1 MILALLITNKAGNVL
16 LERSGTLRQTA
27 PPLGCGRLRLEIA
40 KKLSFL
46 ALSGFDPDEGF
57 QVSRF
62 QGLPAEERGQ
72 WRSFLVK
79 LGVENL
85 PRAREEEDLVA
96 HHRSVH
102 VVYSKLGEVGVFAV
116 GKDEY
121 NDAGLLEVINAVTQA
136 IKHICKRAPTEAIFL
151 DKYGRIC
158 LALEEI
164 VAQGIF
170 EHTDKERI
178 RRLAKLKPLPEA

>member
-16 LERSGTLRQTA
+16 LE
-27 PPLGCGRLRLEIA
+27 
-40 KKLSFL
+40 
-46 ALSGFDPDEGF
+46 
-57 QVSRF
+57 RF

-79 LGVENL
+79 LSTENL

-102 VVYSKLGEVGVFAV
+102 VVYSKLGEVGVFTV